1 MKKLFVFLFF
11 LLVLLPVLF
20 FTYPFIL
27 NNAARHLIVQDA
39 IKPSDIILVLG
50 GDDNGE
56 RVDEAVKLY
65 KNGYAKKILM
75 SSGPLAWKLTGAEWM
90 KKQALAEGVPAR
102 AILLE
107 DRSLSTIDNAKLS
120 LPILEKEKVKTV
132 ILVTSPTH
140 TRRSKKVFDRIFKPA
155 GIQVSYRPA
164 QRNSFKLDGWW
175 KRHEDTQLVVWEYVS
190 LMFYFMKGY

>member
-1 MKKLFVFLFF
+1 MKRLFVFLSFS
-11 LLVLLPVLF
+11 LVLLLALF

-39 IKPSDIILVLG
+39 LKPSDIILVLG

-56 RVDEAVKLY
+56 RVDEAIYLY
-65 KNGYAKKILM
+65 KKGYGKKLLM
-75 SSGPLAWKLTGAEWM
+75 SSGPLAWQLTGAEWM
-90 KKQALAEGVPAR
+90 KKQAVAGGVPAKF
-102 AILLE
+102 ILLE
-107 DRSLSTIDNAKLS
+107 DRSLSTIDNAKFS

-140 TRRSKKVFDRIFKPA
+140 TRRSKKVFDRVFKPA
-155 GIQVSYRPA
+155 GIQVFCRPA

-175 KRHEDTQLVVWEYVS
+175 KRHEDTQLVVWEYFS
-190 LMFYFMKGY
+190 LVFYFMKGY